1 MSLTINAT
9 PLSVMSTPA
18 LDPFDRA
25 QVDNPESVSSDMSS
39 GREQVVKGMVSRLE
53 SYSAR
58 LNEARAQSSTVSSL
72 LSAKQAAQVVSS
84 VSAGEALSA
93 GHLKDVKLAEALE
106 GLSDNIAVTQV
117 HGTLLQAQLH
127 KVAPGL
133 AGGLQINAEEFA
145 ASLNQLKGHPEAPT
159 EGVQYYAQYASGK
172 DDFFAGLS
180 EMISFIREDYL
191 AAYEHVL
198 EQYSNFYKRFNE
210 DIMAKMGG
218 WITGKEDGKKVEVS
232 GELYAELDFFVS
244 DASDFNK
251 AVLCPASYL
260 TDSKGLSRDEAEK
273 WCDAFGLDS
282 AQCIRGLNDG
292 SYIVV
297 IDSSPIYSMKQA
309 LEGLGSGMGYVTEN
323 IPGVGQVT
331 SYKGISV
338 TLDSAKFQAW
348 QTGFNSQ
355 EAEMKNKLQLY
366 TTKYSNANSYHENF
380 NKILSSQLSQYAEML
395 KAIVSG
401 I

>member
-39 GREQVVKGMVSRLE
+39 GREQVVKGMVPRLE

-210 DIMAKMGG
+210 EIMAKMGG
-218 WITGKEDGKKVEVS
+218 WITGKEDGKKVEVNGDLFIALRNFRKS
-232 GELYAELDFFVS
+232 SLGRDNALLYPPSLSKTGVEGVS
-244 DASDFNK
+244 K
-251 AVLCPASYL
+251 Q
-260 TDSKGLSRDEAEK
+260 EAEK
-273 WCDAFGLDS
+273 WYKTFAMENTTCLWRLD
-282 AQCIRGLNDG
+282 DG
-292 SYIVV
+292 SYCVL
-297 IDSSPIYSMKQA
+297 IDAMPIDNMAKA
-309 LEGLGSGMGYVTEN
+309 LAGLGGGEYEDINT
-323 IPGVGQVT
+323 GAKD
-331 SYKGISV
+331 KGKTI